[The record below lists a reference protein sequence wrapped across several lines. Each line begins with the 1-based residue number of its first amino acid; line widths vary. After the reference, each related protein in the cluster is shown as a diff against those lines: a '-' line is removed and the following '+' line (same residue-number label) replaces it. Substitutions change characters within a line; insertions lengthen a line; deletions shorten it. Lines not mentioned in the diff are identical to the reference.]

1 MATQTKTPKPRG
13 RPPKATKE
21 RSQEDGGDKKKK
33 AGGKKTK
40 KEINFVS
47 GVYKVCR
54 HISPDATF
62 SKTGM
67 MVMDHFCKDMF
78 DKIAEEAQRLV
89 AYRGKKTMTSN
100 DIMGAVR
107 LILPGEL
114 ADHAITEGTNALNAI
129 ATQE

>member
-1 MATQTKTPKPRG
+1 MAVDTKTPKPRG
-13 RPPKATKE
+13 RPPKASKE
-21 RSQEDGGDKKKK
+21 NAQEDGVVKKMKK
-33 AGGKKTK
+33 GGKKSK

-54 HISPDATF
+54 HIQPDATF

-67 MVMDHFCKDMF
+67 MVMDCFCKDMF
-78 DKIAEEAQRLV
+78 EKIAEEAQRLV
-89 AYRGKKTMTSN
+89 AYRGKSTMTSN
-100 DIMGAVR
+100 DVMGAVR

-129 ATQE
+129 ASQE